1 MRTYKYQQG
10 SDELTVTIDE
20 KAGTIAKISSTA
32 GNITLPDGCT
42 NEMFAAIAMA
52 TYETLNNEVHDEES
66 DVITY
71 ENKHTQW
78 NEYSLNFNAVNK

>member
-20 KAGTIAKISSTA
+20 KAGTIATISSTA
-32 GNITLPDGCT
+32 GNITLPD
-42 NEMFAAIAMA
+42 
-52 TYETLNNEVHDEES
+52 EES
-66 DVITY
+66 GVITY

>member
-42 NEMFAAIAMA
+42 
-52 TYETLNNEVHDEES
+52 YETLNNEVHDEES
-66 DVITY
+66 GVITY

>member
-1 MRTYKYQQG
+1 
-10 SDELTVTIDE
+10 
-20 KAGTIAKISSTA
+20 
-32 GNITLPDGCT
+32 
-42 NEMFAAIAMA
+42 MFAAIAMA

-66 DVITY
+66 GVITY